1 MPSASCARGTLIV
14 TNMNGAAFFLA
25 VNFIIAV
32 SFSTVF
38 VAVAT
43 RSRSRIATLWLAA
56 GFGVASLSAICELLV
71 AYASMTKFWALGA
84 FSTLLVGM
92 VLLAVG
98 ICRLHGHRP
107 NTLAVLGFVL
117 ACLGLS
123 CAIYDLPRGSM
134 AQAVLYQSP
143 FAIVFLLSVWSLL
156 TSQRRQAIDRFLT
169 GLLLFTSFHFLMKA
183 GLAVLVGSG
192 ATAKDYIHTNYA
204 IISQGVTAV
213 LVVAVGLTLLTT
225 LVLDIMADERSNSEG
240 DMLSSL
246 ANRRGLDRRVA
257 SILAKYPEGK
267 HAVVL
272 CDLDR
277 FKRINDAYG
286 HHVGDLVIQ
295 GFGRMLSRSVPENAA
310 SGRIG
315 GEEFAVFLPNTEIEV
330 AVRVAQTLRTAT
342 MALPGLPD
350 DLQVTASFGISTLTS
365 FDGLSEAYRRADE
378 ALYKAKHSGRN
389 RVKIASNDY
398 ALPSPTRALA
408 VPRYE

>member
-1 MPSASCARGTLIV
+1 
-14 TNMNGAAFFLA
+14 
-25 VNFIIAV
+25 
-32 SFSTVF
+32 
-38 VAVAT
+38 
-43 RSRSRIATLWLAA
+43 
-56 GFGVASLSAICELLV
+56 
-71 AYASMTKFWALGA
+71 
-84 FSTLLVGM
+84 
-92 VLLAVG
+92 
-98 ICRLHGHRP
+98 
-107 NTLAVLGFVL
+107 
-117 ACLGLS
+117 
-123 CAIYDLPRGSM
+123 
-134 AQAVLYQSP
+134 
-143 FAIVFLLSVWSLL
+143 
-156 TSQRRQAIDRFLT
+156 
-169 GLLLFTSFHFLMKA
+169 MKA
-183 GLAVLVGSG
+183 GFAVLVGSG

-225 LVLDIMADERSNSEG
+225 IVLDIMADERSNSEG